1 MNKHFLCD
9 DVGGKYNVCGMDFKM
24 RFSYIAN
31 KDAKFMKIDLN
42 DYEQDEQDRYNRVK
56 EMTKDDLRKISP
68 KWAVG
73 KNYIK
78 CSEPKFLPDSDY
90 TIIELN
96 LSKLIA
102 STNFIELNPNEL
114 ITDDINDF
122 RFVDII
128 ERWDNDLFI
137 DPPTIYLTNNDEKVR
152 ITDGRHRTIA
162 AYHTGAEFIP
172 VAIHKSFNINRFD
185 HLK

>member
-1 MNKHFLCD
+1 MKCVWN
-9 DVGGKYNVCGMDFKM
+9 GIKM
-24 RFSYIAN
+24 RFYYIAN
-31 KDAKFMKIDLN
+31 KDTKFMKIDLN
-42 DYEQDEQDRYNRVK
+42 DFEQDEQNRYNKVK
-56 EMTKDDLRKISP
+56 KMTEEDLMKISP

-73 KNYIK
+73 KNYTK

-96 LSKLIA
+96 LSKLIE
-102 STNFIELNPNEL
+102 STDFIELNPYEL

-122 RFVDII
+122 RFVYII
-128 ERWDNDLFI
+128 ERWDNGLFI

-162 AYHTGAEFIP
+162 AYHTGAELIP
-172 VAIHKSFNINRFD
+172 VAIHKSFNIERLDYLN
-185 HLK
+185 